1 MIQRNS
7 LWPKYICLQAC
18 PGIFWLLHP
27 KGIFSCPAI
36 STFFCNFN
44 RFNFMGW
51 VCELYAPRTTRYVQ
65 RYAPLLAW
73 PGGRI
78 ISHTF
83 LRIPQQT
90 CTLYNPLPLPHDTIA
105 KLSFRGRP
113 VYYKKIFRDILAT
126 FKFYM
131 IKRNQ
136 AQAAIFLVY
145 VSKGRIWQSV
155 FTLPNP

>member
-51 VCELYAPRTTRYVQ
+51 VCELYAPRTTRYVR

-73 PGGRI
+73 SGGRI
-78 ISHTF
+78 TLHTS
-83 LRIPQQT
+83 LKIPQQT
-90 CTLYNPLPLPHDTIA
+90 STIPYPYPMTLSPIH
-105 KLSFRGRP
+105 LSGDDPSIIKRFL
-113 VYYKKIFRDILAT
+113 RDILAT
-126 FKFYM
+126 FEFYM
-131 IKRNQ
+131 IKRNE

-145 VSKGRIWQSV
+145 VSKGRIW
-155 FTLPNP
+155 